1 MTDNHGN
8 ISIKGLIIIFLLFL
22 VALLFI
28 ILGIYLSYTS
38 DSKKI
43 IEETINNI
51 TNTISNVRNN
61 KDSLYLNNKFT
72 LESNIKT
79 TSKLDE
85 TNEDIK
91 DYIDFINNISKI
103 ETNITVTQDKEN
115 EELFYTIESKKNNEN
130 YINYRYL
137 IKDSTG
143 YYYND
148 YVTNKYINVGNNN
161 YFETLKKDS
170 NTIDN
175 IKYLKE
181 CIIESLSNNLAT
193 DYSSKTQ
200 EETEYN
206 NTYVK
211 ANRLTIEL
219 DNKKL
224 NKLYKSVIKDL
235 KNDEKALFLLSNY
248 FEGFE
253 DKTFENKKFL
263 DKKESIMINI
273 YTTGLTNSFIKLEII
288 KKNNNEEKRINYE
301 KIDDGKKILY
311 IISKNRVDYR
321 FEINEVKEGQYDI
334 SVYNNKGNDIGTIKI
349 TKTGKEKI
357 IDVLINTNNKR
368 LDIDYKYSLDK
379 INEKKFNETVS
390 LDIKYLVKNNN
401 ILTLSSEINNQYN
414 KKKEIKVNYK
424 ESILE
429 KKLTEEQIQRK
440 NDFFENKKKEILG
453 GLYEKKK

>member
-61 KDSLYLNNKFT
+61 EDSLYLNDSFS

-175 IKYLKE
+175 IKYLKK
-181 CIIESLSNNLAT
+181 CIIESLSNNLST
-193 DYSSKTQ
+193 DYSYKTQ

-263 DKKESIMINI
+263 DKKESITINI

-301 KIDDGKKILY
+301 KIDDGKKLLY

-379 INEKKFNETVS
+379 INEKKFNETIS